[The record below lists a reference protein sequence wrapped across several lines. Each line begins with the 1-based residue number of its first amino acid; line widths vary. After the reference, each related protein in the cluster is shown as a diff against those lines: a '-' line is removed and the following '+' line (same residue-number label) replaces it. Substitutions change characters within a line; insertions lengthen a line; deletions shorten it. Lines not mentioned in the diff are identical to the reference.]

1 MEIAT
6 ILYIGGALTGTIVGD
21 AFDPLS
27 LNDEEHNKIIV
38 QEMCDTTT
46 TTDSNGL
53 VSKIETC
60 RTMKTTQHNQ

>member
-1 MEIAT
+1 MDIAT
-6 ILYIGGALTGTIVGD
+6 LLYIGGALTGTVVGD

-27 LNDEEHNKIIV
+27 LNEDGSNVII
-38 QEMCDTTT
+38 QRMCDTTT

-60 RTMKTTQHNQ
+60 KTMKTTQHNQ

>member
-1 MEIAT
+1 MDIAT
-6 ILYIGGALTGTIVGD
+6 LLYIGGALTGTVVGD

-27 LNDEEHNKIIV
+27 LNEDGSNVII
-38 QEMCDTTT
+38 QQMCDTTT

-60 RTMKTTQHNQ
+60 KTMKTTQHNQ

>member
-6 ILYIGGALTGTIVGD
+6 ILYIGGAITGTVVGD
-21 AFDPLS
+21 ALDPLS
-27 LNDEEHNKIIV
+27 LNDEDEKPII
-38 QEMCDTTT
+38 QELCETTT

-60 RTMKTTQHNQ
+60 KTFKTIK

>member
-6 ILYIGGALTGTIVGD
+6 LLYLSGALTGTVVGD
-21 AFDPLS
+21 ALDPLS
-27 LNDEEHNKIIV
+27 ISDEDEKPII
-38 QEMCDTTT
+38 QELCETTT

-60 RTMKTTQHNQ
+60 KTFKTVN

>member
-27 LNDEEHNKIIV
+27 LNDKEHNKIIV

-60 RTMKTTQHNQ
+60 KTMKTTQHNQ